1 MAVTTMCKL
10 TFGPGSRHI
19 IDYLFSIPG
28 DRIGAVDA
36 DGNQVIRQDHGY
48 QLDSE
53 ALIVYVALTR
63 HMDEN
68 CEAWPSYSR
77 ISKYMGITDPA
88 NNTVRRRV
96 RELERIGLIED
107 TGRMSRAGGT
117 RVWRIHPPW
126 APRQTQTAAKESTQT
141 PLPLDEPPA
150 APAKP
155 IKRQRKAN
163 NEAEAATP
171 AEKMPRKTSR
181 TPKHSEAAR
190 ALVAH
195 IRQTLPEPPAC
206 GWPRWMTQ
214 NLRAAETLLETRTLA
229 DCIACWDWARQDEF
243 WSARI
248 TDVRSLMRDTL
259 WAQFRRS
266 QPRTQTPAHQPQPE
280 PNSSVDEL
288 REVLRRQAEGGV

>member
-1 MAVTTMCKL
+1 MCKA
-10 TFGPGSRHI
+10 TFAPGSRHVYEYLI
-19 IDYLFSIPG
+19 SRKGSMVGDQVVKPLGIDGTAKLVYQALFRAMNT
-28 DRIGAVDA
+28 DF
-36 DGNQVIRQDHGY
+36 
-48 QLDSE
+48 
-53 ALIVYVALTR
+53 
-63 HMDEN
+63 
-68 CEAWPSYSR
+68 EAWPSLAT
-77 ISKYMGITDPA
+77 ISDAIESQDPCHYA
-88 NNTVRRRV
+88 ARQRLKQ
-96 RELERIGLIED
+96 LEAAGLIED
-107 TGRMSRAGGT
+107 TGRLSRPGGT

-126 APRQTQTAAKESTQT
+126 APVRKGAAAEEPTQTT
-141 PLPLDEPPA
+141 LPLDEPPT
-150 APAKP
+150 APPASTQPKR
-155 IKRQRKAN
+155 RQRKAQ
-163 NEAEAATP
+163 NEAETATP

-229 DCIACWDWARQDEF
+229 DCIACWDWARQDPF
-243 WSARI
+243 WSDRI
-248 TDVRSLMRDTL
+248 TNVSGLQKDTL